1 MKIDGAG
8 AVLVIHVISE
18 MKRRGRLIV
27 KIHESDDMVHIWDI
41 RNGYVGIFGMLLDIS
56 RYCIIGGSV

>member
-8 AVLVIHVISE
+8 AVSYTHVVSE

-27 KIHESDDMVHIWDI
+27 RYMKDDDMVC
-41 RNGYVGIFGMLLDIS
+41 GIFGMGTLGYSECLWTLQDIA
-56 RYCIIGGSV
+56 

>member
-27 KIHESDDMVHIWDI
+27 KIHESDDT
-41 RNGYVGIFGMLLDIS
+41 
-56 RYCIIGGSV
+56 RYCIIVNRR